1 MNDKLVVHLAGI
13 RDERGLI
20 RKDMPEKHTIRVHVR
35 GEIVWLRLGHFRGH
49 VTDGAGE
56 SSEVVGPI
64 LVPFAV
70 LQLLGKAHVKDF
82 DLSADVESNV
92 VGFNISVDDTVI
104 IIVVRRRNAR
114 KGKHKLIW

>member
-1 MNDKLVVHLAGI
+1 MNDKLFVHLAGI

-20 RKDMPEKHTIRVHVR
+20 RIDMPEKHPIRVYIS

-49 VTDGAGE
+49 VTDGSGE

-70 LQLLGKAHVKDF
+70 LQLLGKAHIEDF
-82 DLSADVESNV
+82 DLSAHVESNV
-92 VGFNISVDDTVI
+92 VGFDISVDDTV
-104 IIVVRRRNAR
+104 VVRRISAR
-114 KGKHKLIW
+114 KGKHK